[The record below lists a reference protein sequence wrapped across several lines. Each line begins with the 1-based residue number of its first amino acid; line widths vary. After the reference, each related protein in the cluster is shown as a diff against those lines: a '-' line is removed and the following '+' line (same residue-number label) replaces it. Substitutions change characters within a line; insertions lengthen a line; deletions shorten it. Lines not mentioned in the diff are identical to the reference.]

1 MDALQNPFAPGA
13 GTPPP
18 ELTGRTQV
26 LADAETAILRMK
38 AGRSARSALLLGLRG
53 VGKTVLLGRIGAI
66 AADAGAKEVMIEARE
81 ARSLPELLVPRLRS
95 VLVLLS
101 AREQTY
107 QLAKRAMAM
116 LRQFAGTFKVTMGD
130 VEYTVDALPGAADSG
145 DMQED
150 LAELL
155 VAVGE
160 AAKVSGQPLVL
171 LLDELQFLS
180 ATDLGALIMAM
191 HRVGQQNL
199 PILLYG
205 AGLPQLAGLAGNAKS
220 YAERLFEYPPIGP
233 LEPEAAAM
241 AIRIPIERQGATIHD
256 GALQLIVEKTQGYP
270 FFLQEWG
277 SQVWRAASCI
287 TITTA
292 DVEIATTNA
301 VKRLDTSFFKVRF
314 DRLTPRERDYL
325 RAMAERGPGPHRSGD
340 IAVALGR
347 KVTALGPLRD
357 GLIKKGMIYS
367 PQHGE
372 LAFTVPLFDEYLR
385 RMMSTPR
392 SSNADSTTL

>member
-1 MDALQNPFAPGA
+1 MDALRNPFAPGA

-18 ELTGRTQV
+18 ELTGRGQV

-38 AGRSARSALLLGLRG
+38 EGRPARSALLLGLRG
-53 VGKTVLLGRIGAI
+53 VGKTVLLGRVGVI
-66 AADAGAKEVMIEARE
+66 ASDAGAKEVMIEAQE
-81 ARSLPELLVPRLRS
+81 SRSLPELLVPRLRA
-95 VLVLLS
+95 VLVQLS

-107 QLAKRAMAM
+107 QLAKRAMAT

-130 VEYTVDALPGAADSG
+130 VEYVVDALPGVADSG
-145 DMQED
+145 DLQED

-160 AAKVSGQPLVL
+160 AARASGQPLVL
-171 LLDELQFLS
+171 LLDEVQFLG
-180 ATDLGALIMAM
+180 AADLGALIMAM
-191 HRVGQQNL
+191 HRLSQRNL

-220 YAERLFEYPPIGP
+220 YAERLFEYPEIGP
-233 LEPEAAAM
+233 LDPKAAAD
-241 AIRIPIERQGATIHD
+241 AIRIPIERQGASIQAD
-256 GALQLIVEKTQGYP
+256 ALELIVEKTQGYP

-277 SQVWRAASCI
+277 SQVWRAAVCT
-287 TITTA
+287 TITPV
-292 DVEIATTNA
+292 DVEIATRNA

-325 RAMAERGPGPHRSGD
+325 RAMAERGPGPHRTGD
-340 IAVALGR
+340 IAVALGK

-372 LAFTVPLFDEYLR
+372 LAFTVPLFDDYLR
-385 RMMSTPR
+385 RTMPMQRGPDPESKKV
-392 SSNADSTTL
+392 

>member
-1 MDALQNPFAPGA
+1 MDALRNPFAPGA

-18 ELTGRTQV
+18 ELTGRGQV

-38 AGRSARSALLLGLRG
+38 EGRPARSALLLGLRG
-53 VGKTVLLGRIGAI
+53 VGKTVLLGRVGVI
-66 AADAGAKEVMIEARE
+66 ASDAGAKEVMIEAQE
-81 ARSLPELLVPRLRS
+81 SRSLPELLVPRLRA
-95 VLVLLS
+95 VLVQLS

-107 QLAKRAMAM
+107 QLAKRAMAT

-130 VEYTVDALPGAADSG
+130 VEYIVDALPGVADSG
-145 DMQED
+145 DLQED

-160 AAKVSGQPLVL
+160 AARASGQPLVL
-171 LLDELQFLS
+171 LLDEVQFLG
-180 ATDLGALIMAM
+180 AADLGALIMAM
-191 HRVGQQNL
+191 HRLSQRNL

-220 YAERLFEYPPIGP
+220 YAERLFEYPEIGP
-233 LEPEAAAM
+233 LDPKAAAD
-241 AIRIPIERQGATIHD
+241 AIRIPIERQGASIQAD
-256 GALQLIVEKTQGYP
+256 ALELIVEKTQGYP

-277 SQVWRAASCI
+277 SQVWRAAVCT
-287 TITTA
+287 TITPV
-292 DVEIATTNA
+292 DVEIATRNA

-325 RAMAERGPGPHRSGD
+325 RAMAERGPGPHRTGD
-340 IAVALGR
+340 IAVALGK

-372 LAFTVPLFDEYLR
+372 LAFTVPLFDDYLR
-385 RMMSTPR
+385 RTMPMQRGPDPESKKV
-392 SSNADSTTL
+392 

>member
-256 GALQLIVEKTQGYP
+256 DALQLIVEKTQGYP

>member
-18 ELTGRTQV
+18 ELTGRAQV

-66 AADAGAKEVMIEARE
+66 AADAGAKEVMLEAQE
-81 ARSLPELLVPRLRS
+81 SRSLAELLVPRLRS

-145 DMQED
+145 DLQED

-160 AAKVSGQPLVL
+160 AAKASGQPLVL
-171 LLDELQFLS
+171 LLDEVQFLS
-180 ATDLGALIMAM
+180 TTDLGALIMAM
-191 HRVGQQNL
+191 HRLSQRNL

-220 YAERLFEYPPIGP
+220 YAERLFEYPAIGP
-233 LEPEAAAM
+233 LQPEAAAD
-241 AIRIPIERQGATIHD
+241 AIRIPIERQGATICD
-256 GALQLIVEKTQGYP
+256 EALQLIVEKTQGYP

-277 SQVWRAASCI
+277 SQVWRAAVCT
-287 TITTA
+287 TITTK

-325 RAMAERGPGPHRSGD
+325 RAMAERGSGPHRSGD

-385 RMMSTPR
+385 RMMPTPR
-392 SSNADSTTL
+392 ASDTGSKNL

>member
-1 MDALQNPFAPGA
+1 MHP
-13 GTPPP
+13 
-18 ELTGRTQV
+18 
-26 LADAETAILRMK
+26 
-38 AGRSARSALLLGLRG
+38 
-53 VGKTVLLGRIGAI
+53 
-66 AADAGAKEVMIEARE
+66 AA
-81 ARSLPELLVPRLRS
+81 
-95 VLVLLS
+95 
-101 AREQTY
+101 
-107 QLAKRAMAM
+107 
-116 LRQFAGTFKVTMGD
+116 
-130 VEYTVDALPGAADSG
+130 
-145 DMQED
+145 
-150 LAELL
+150 
-155 VAVGE
+155 
-160 AAKVSGQPLVL
+160 
-171 LLDELQFLS
+171 
-180 ATDLGALIMAM
+180 
-191 HRVGQQNL
+191 
-199 PILLYG
+199 
-205 AGLPQLAGLAGNAKS
+205 
-220 YAERLFEYPPIGP
+220 
-233 LEPEAAAM
+233 
-241 AIRIPIERQGATIHD
+241 PIERQGATIHD

-392 SSNADSTTL
+392 SSNADSTNL

>member
-38 AGRSARSALLLGLRG
+38 AGRSSRSALLLGLRG

-256 GALQLIVEKTQGYP
+256 DALQLIVEKTQGYP

>member
-256 GALQLIVEKTQGYP
+256 DALQLIVEKTQGYP

-277 SQVWRAASCI
+277 SQVWRAASCT

-392 SSNADSTTL
+392 SSNADSTNL